1 MSEENVEIVR
11 KAFDAFSRGDL
22 KGTLDHFAPESEFR
36 PSGRFVDS
44 QQVYRGREGWIDF
57 WDTFRAAWESI
68 TISIERIED
77 LGDQVLVLG
86 TFHGKGRGSGVEVSD
101 EAAWLQTIQDGLILH
116 TVTFPN
122 WAEALEAAG
131 LSE

>member
-1 MSEENVEIVR
+1 MSKENVENVR
-11 KAFDAFSRGDL
+11 RAFDAFSRGDL

-44 QQVYRGREGWIDF
+44 QEVYRGREGFADF
-57 WDTFRAAWESI
+57 WETLRSPWESL

-101 EAAWLQTIQDGLILH
+101 ETAWLQTIQEGLILH

-122 WAEALEAAG
+122 WAEAIDAAG
-131 LSE
+131 LLE